1 MTIFWIVIYNVFV
14 IPPAFIILHVLALFN
29 DKIKRGIAGRKTSR
43 YQLKRF
49 RRKYPNKAVFLI
61 HSASLGEFEQAKPV
75 IRGLKTI
82 RSDVLIVASFTSPS
96 GFEHARK
103 MPEVDLMIYLPFD
116 TFFRTRQFIQILKP
130 QKIIFVTYELWPN
143 LIINAKRFRIPTYLM
158 SARIHQNSSK
168 FYPVVREFFR
178 ELYRSIDYVFA
189 ISEKDKD
196 SVKKLI
202 GSVQIKVLNLGD
214 TRYDQVIERARSRM
228 TARIPVIFE
237 KGFVFIIGSIW
248 PQDARHLIPAVRKI
262 LKQYPQSRCI
272 IAPHEPNEFA
282 LESFEDQLNG
292 SGFSV
297 CRYTQVNQFPVD
309 KTIVLIDKIGIL
321 AELYHQA
328 NLAFVGGGFRGS
340 VHNVMEPAVA
350 GIPVIFGPDYHN
362 SREAELLIKAGGGFT
377 CADESSLFLL
387 ISKLLEDEIFY
398 RQASQ
403 AARKV
408 ILDNMGASAR
418 TVKEILEN
426 D

>member
-1 MTIFWIVIYNVFV
+1 MTIFWIFIYNIFIV
-14 IPPAFIILHVLALFN
+14 PPAFIVMQILVLFN
-29 DKIKRGIAGRKTSR
+29 AKIKRGITGRKASWNH
-43 YQLKRF
+43 LKRF
-49 RRKYPNKAVFLI
+49 RHKYPSNEVFLV

-75 IRGLKTI
+75 IRGLKAI

-103 MPEVDLMIYLPFD
+103 MSEVNLMIYLPFD
-116 TFFRTRQFIQILKP
+116 TFFRTRRFIQILKP

-143 LIINAKRFRIPTYLM
+143 LIINAKRYHIPTYLM
-158 SARIHQNSSK
+158 SARIRHNSSK
-168 FYPVVREFFR
+168 FYPVVSGFFK
-178 ELYRSIDYVFA
+178 ELYRSLDYIFA
-189 ISEKDKD
+189 ISEKDKE
-196 SVKKLI
+196 SVNKLI
-202 GSVQIKVLNLGD
+202 GSVQIRVLNLGD

-228 TARIPVIFE
+228 TARIPVLFQNS
-237 KGFVFIIGSIW
+237 FVFIAGSIW
-248 PQDARHLIPAVRKI
+248 PQDARHLMPTIRKI
-262 LKQYPQSRCI
+262 LKQYSQSRCI

-282 LESFEDQLNG
+282 LESFEDQLSGNG
-292 SGFSV
+292 ISV
-297 CRYTQVNQFPVD
+297 CRYSKVKQFPVNE
-309 KTIVLIDKIGIL
+309 TIVLIDKIGIL
-321 AELYHQA
+321 AELYHQT

-362 SREAELLIKAGGGFT
+362 SREAELLVKAGGGFT

-387 ISKLLEDEIFY
+387 ISKLMDNETFY

-403 AARKV
+403 AARRV
-408 ILDNMGASAR
+408 ILENIGASAR